1 MHLRSI
7 HMHASSPLPHPQSGE
22 ASFRFEEQQPQIREK
37 REGGSMKCRCAK
49 TGIPVFR
56 QKDWQKNPLLLFL
69 GSNNITAQQQE
80 EKGET

>member
-1 MHLRSI
+1 
-7 HMHASSPLPHPQSGE
+7 
-22 ASFRFEEQQPQIREK
+22 
-37 REGGSMKCRCAK
+37 MKCRCAK